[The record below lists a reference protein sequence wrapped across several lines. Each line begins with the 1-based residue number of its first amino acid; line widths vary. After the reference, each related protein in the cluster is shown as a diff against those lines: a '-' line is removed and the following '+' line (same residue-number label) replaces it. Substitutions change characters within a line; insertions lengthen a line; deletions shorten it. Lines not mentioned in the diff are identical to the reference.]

1 MNRRRVVVG
10 LCIGAVVISCLMA
23 YGLIV
28 YWPSRD
34 LGMRLRRECE
44 SIIREAHAEWEGRPI
59 FEKAISAC
67 VMKRGAG
74 LD

>member
-1 MNRRRVVVG
+1 VTMNRRRVVVG

-23 YGLIV
+23 YV

-34 LGMRLRRECE
+34 LGLRLRGECE
-44 SIIREAHAEWEGRPI
+44 SIVREAHAEWEGRPI